1 MNKLTMIAAVAVG
14 SAITGC
20 RSFDPP
26 MELEQTARD
35 AEVYKTEAK
44 VPMMPRQKVVIITKD
59 ATPKGM
65 QVLEAEKYVQNK
77 MESSLTEYF
86 TNLGNVLDT
95 IDRKNGLTI
104 DSEAI
109 LSGDKNGVDPSKVA
123 GADYILIAET
133 SYRWQGGLAQAYKFT
148 FDPQKGVKLFLKTN
162 FRMISTATK
171 ETIVSKSAESM
182 AEYERGT
189 GGWQAGVNAT
199 VNANAKLF
207 AKLVSARMLPPAKVR
222 QTRGDGWAA
231 QISMGKNYMAEP
243 GETVEFLSVEEDGPV
258 PFARG
263 TVFSADDK
271 SSWIEVTNYKK
282 AGVRKGHFVK
292 LVAEDKVE
300 K

>member
-1 MNKLTMIAAVAVG
+1 MIAAALAVG
-14 SAITGC
+14 SAMTGC
-20 RSFDPP
+20 KSFDPP
-26 MELEQTARD
+26 MDLEQTARD
-35 AEVYKTEAK
+35 AEVYKTETK
-44 VPMMPRQKVVIITKD
+44 IPVMPRQKVVIVTKD
-59 ATPKGM
+59 VTPKGM
-65 QVLEAEKYVQNK
+65 QCPEAATFVQNK

-133 SYRWQGGLAQAYKFT
+133 SYRWQGGLAQGNKFT
-148 FDPQKGVKLFLKTN
+148 YNPVKGIRVFLKTN

-171 ETIVSKSAESM
+171 ETICSKSAETV

-189 GGWQAGVNAT
+189 GGWQKGVNAT
-199 VNANAKLF
+199 ANANAKQF

-222 QTRGDGWAA
+222 QTRGSGWAA

-243 GETVEFLSVEEDGPV
+243 GETVEFLAVEDDGPV

-271 SSWIEVTNYKK
+271 SAWVEVMNYEK
-282 AGVRKGHFVK
+282 AGVKKGHFVK
-292 LVAEDKVE
+292 LVAEDKAE